1 MIPVIALMV
10 LTSLGCNR
18 NKEPPPPSGVPPLTG
33 TAQSPQAPPQNA
45 PGGSAAPGLPQG
57 HPPVT
62 ADNPPSA
69 GGGAE
74 GGRFEGQMPG
84 GAFDPKKTL
93 HGTIDIS
100 PHLKSKVTPGE
111 TVYLSVRMD
120 DGSERGGT
128 ILAVKKLAADKWPIM
143 FELDGR
149 DAMFEGTTFAG
160 KVVFW
165 AHIDRDGDPITR
177 GPGDLIGE
185 LRTTIPSTIKMTID
199 KVL

>member
-1 MIPVIALMV
+1 MMV
-10 LTSLGCNR
+10 TSLGCNR
-18 NKEPPPPSGVPPLTG
+18 NKEPPPPSGVPPLAG
-33 TAQSPQAPPQNA
+33 TAQAPEAPAQANPS
-45 PGGSAAPGLPQG
+45 GSMAPGLPQG

-62 ADNPPSA
+62 ADNPT
-69 GGGAE
+69 GGSGE
-74 GGRFEGQMPG
+74 SGRFEGQMPG
-84 GAFDPKKTL
+84 GTFDPKKTL
-93 HGTIDIS
+93 HGSIDIS
-100 PHLKSKVTPGE
+100 PHLKSKVSPGE

-120 DGSERGGT
+120 DGSQRGGT
-128 ILAVKKLAADKWPIM
+128 ILAVKRLAADKWPIT

-149 DAMFEGTTFAG
+149 DAMLQGTAFEG

>member
-1 MIPVIALMV
+1 MVWVPALMMV
-10 LTSLGCNR
+10 TSLACNR
-18 NKEPPPPSGVPPLTG
+18 NKEAALPSGVPPLA
-33 TAQSPQAPPQNA
+33 AQTQAPEA
-45 PGGSAAPGLPQG
+45 PAQANPPGAEPGLPKG

-62 ADNPPSA
+62 ADNPT
-69 GGGAE
+69 GGGGE
-74 GGRFEGQMPG
+74 SGHFEGQMPG

-93 HGTIDIS
+93 VGMIDIA
-100 PHLKSKVTPGE
+100 PHLKSKVNPGE

-128 ILAVKKLAADKWPIM
+128 ILAVKRLTADKWPIR

-149 DAMFEGTTFAG
+149 DAMFQGTTFEG

-185 LRTTIPSTIKMTID
+185 LRTTIPSSIKLTID